1 MKRSMKSSLVFIAII
16 SMLIVAAG
24 CGKSNQAAPAANS
37 DAGKQGA
44 ASATGAPGASSA
56 PSAPSPESKK
66 YKIGSLRFAFDIPAE
81 QAIITGQKEA
91 AAKLGVDL
99 IVEDGQGNA
108 QTQMKQALNLLTQKV
123 DAVII
128 SPVDPIGIIPAVKKF
143 HDAGIPVIT
152 AALDVAPEGKQYVT
166 SLVGPDNI
174 AVGKAD
180 AQLMK
185 EALGKDGGK
194 VVIIQGAKGS
204 QMEIDRTKG
213 FKDELQGSNIQVVDE
228 QASPWDRKKA
238 LSIMQDFI
246 TKYPDLKGVYG
257 EDDNLAMGAVQAIK
271 QAGKVGQI
279 QVVGYNG
286 TKEALQAIDEGAMYG
301 TGSQPLIWEG
311 QMDIQVAID
320 AIQGKPVQKWY
331 KDEIRFL
338 KKGQIGDYVAPF

>member
-1 MKRSMKSSLVFIAII
+1 MKRKMKLSLVFIAMI
-16 SMLIVAAG
+16 SLLIVAAG
-24 CGKSNQAAPAANS
+24 CGKSNQAVPANS
-37 DAGKQGA
+37 SGGNTSEPGKQ
-44 ASATGAPGASSA
+44 SSSSA
-56 PSAPSPESKK
+56 SSAPSPESKRQ

-81 QAIITGQKEA
+81 QAIITGQKA
-91 AAKLGVDL
+91 AAEKFGVKL
-99 IVEDGQGNA
+99 IIEDGQGNA
-108 QTQMKQALNLLTQKV
+108 QTQMKQALNLITQQV

-143 HDAGIPVIT
+143 HEAGIPVIT
-152 AALDVAPEGKQYVT
+152 AALDVAPEGKQYVA

-174 AVGKAD
+174 AVGKAA

-185 EALGKDGGK
+185 EAVGKDGGK

-213 FKDELQGSNIQVVDE
+213 FKDELQGSNIEVVDE

-246 TKYPDLKGVYG
+246 TKYPDLKGVFG
-257 EDDNLAMGAVQAIK
+257 QDDNLAMGAVQAIK
-271 QAGKVGQI
+271 QAGKVGEI

-311 QMDIQVAID
+311 EMDVKVAID
-320 AIQGKPVQKWY
+320 AIEGKPVEKWY
-331 KDEIRFL
+331 KDEIKFL
-338 KKGQIGDYVAPF
+338 KKGQIGDYAAPF